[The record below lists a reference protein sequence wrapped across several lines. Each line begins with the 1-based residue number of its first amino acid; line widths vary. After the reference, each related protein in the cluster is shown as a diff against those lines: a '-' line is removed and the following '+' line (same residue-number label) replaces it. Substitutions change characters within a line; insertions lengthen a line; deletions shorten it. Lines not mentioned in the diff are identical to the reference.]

1 MGIDQADVRCVVNWG
16 LVKTLETY
24 YQQTGRAGRD
34 GERADCYLMY
44 TYADKNK
51 SDSMILKSDGDER
64 VKAEG
69 RQQLLQM
76 ISCAENGPPLECQLM
91 DR

>member
-1 MGIDQADVRCVVNWG
+1 
-16 LVKTLETY
+16 
-24 YQQTGRAGRD
+24 
-34 GERADCYLMY
+34 MY

-51 SDSMILKSDGDER
+51 IDSMILKSDGDER

>member
-1 MGIDQADVRCVVNWG
+1 MQVRFVFHHS
-16 LVKTLETY
+16 LPKSLEGY
-24 YQQTGRAGRD
+24 MQETGRAGRD

-44 TYADKNK
+44 TYADKNTI
-51 SDSMILKSDGDER
+51 DSMILKSDGDER

-76 ISCAENGPPLECQLM
+76 ISCAENGPPRVPADGSLI